1 VLVAS
6 AVVFAAL
13 AIAGRLGWPAAAISF
28 GLIFLVALLIPRRV
42 RFVEPATGVAE
53 RTGDEPDNS
62 TRQFAEVLRDP
73 CFIVD
78 RRAHLR
84 YANAAGRREF
94 PSAEI
99 GDPMAFTLRN
109 PAFLQTVDQA
119 IRTGARAE
127 GEFLVSVPTE
137 TWYSV
142 EVNPLW
148 RADSAD
154 ADSRLLAVMLINQTE
169 QRRLDRMRAD
179 FVANASHELRTPL
192 TSLIG
197 YTDTLMGSAADD
209 QAAREKF
216 LRIMREQ
223 AERMSRLIDDLLSLS
238 RIELH
243 QHLRPTG
250 TTDLVLLAR
259 EVAELLKP
267 LADEAGVKIEVEAAV
282 DKAVVTGDRGELV
295 HVLENLVDNAIKY
308 GAEGGRVVIS
318 IEPARDRAGTDF
330 VVGVRDFG
338 AGIAAENVPRL
349 TERFYR
355 VDAESSRR
363 MKGTGLGLAIVK
375 HIVTRH
381 RGELAIASELGE
393 GTTVSVYLS
402 S

>member
-1 VLVAS
+1 MLIACAAVFAVLV
-6 AVVFAAL
+6 FT
-13 AIAGRLGWPAAAISF
+13 GRLGWQAAMVSF
-28 GLIFLVALLIPRRV
+28 GLVFLAALLIPRRA
-42 RFVEPATGVAE
+42 RFVQPPAGVAAPTE
-53 RTGDEPDNS
+53 DEPDES
-62 TRQFAEVLRDP
+62 MRKFAEVLRDP

-84 YANAAGRREF
+84 FANAAGRREF

-99 GDPMAFTLRN
+99 GDPLAFTLRN
-109 PAFLQTVDQA
+109 PAFLHTVDQA
-119 IRTGARAE
+119 IRSGSRAE
-127 GEFLVSVPTE
+127 GEFSISVPTE

-148 RADSAD
+148 QAD
-154 ADSRLLAVMLINQTE
+154 ASGAGGQLLAVMLANQTE

-197 YTDTLMGSAADD
+197 YTDTLIGSAAGD

-243 QHLRPTG
+243 QHLRPTS
-250 TTDLVLLAR
+250 TADLMLVVQ

-267 LADEAGVKIEVEAAV
+267 QADTAGMKIEIEVKV
-282 DKAVVTGDRGELV
+282 DQAVVTGDQSELI
-295 HVLENLVDNAIKY
+295 HAFENLIDNAIKY
-308 GAEGGRVVIS
+308 AASGGRVVVS
-318 IEPARDRAGTDF
+318 IDRASDRAGADF
-330 VVGVRDFG
+330 VVRVRDFG
-338 AGIAAENVPRL
+338 AGIAEENVPRL

-363 MKGTGLGLAIVK
+363 KKGTGLGLAIVK

-381 RGELAIASELGE
+381 RGELTIASELGK